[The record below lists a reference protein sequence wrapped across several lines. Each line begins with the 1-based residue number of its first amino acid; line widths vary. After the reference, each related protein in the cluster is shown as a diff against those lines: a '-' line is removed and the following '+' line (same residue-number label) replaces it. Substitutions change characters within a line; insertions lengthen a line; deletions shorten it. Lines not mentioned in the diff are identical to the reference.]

1 MWNRLLF
8 DELELRLSWTIPISS
23 QGMFNIVK
31 LKKEESAFTKFKWWT
46 VFSKNLNYTN
56 KIVTE
61 GVKIIWLKKKI
72 INDSFYMTKIVVKV
86 VVVGI
91 I

>member
-31 LKKEESAFTKFKWWT
+31 LKKEESAFTKFK
-46 VFSKNLNYTN
+46 
-56 KIVTE
+56 
-61 GVKIIWLKKKI
+61 
-72 INDSFYMTKIVVKV
+72 
-86 VVVGI
+86 
-91 I
+91 